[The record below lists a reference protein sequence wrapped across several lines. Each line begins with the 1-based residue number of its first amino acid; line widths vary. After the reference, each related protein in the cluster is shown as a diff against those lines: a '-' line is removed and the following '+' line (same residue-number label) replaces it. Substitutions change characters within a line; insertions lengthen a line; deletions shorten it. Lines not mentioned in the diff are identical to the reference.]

1 MAEQKQNSVQ
11 IDILGNIYNN
21 IRKGLAM
28 GKDLIMLQGSARCF
42 APGTKVRMYDGSLKC
57 VEDIVVGDRLMD
69 MSGIGYNTVAETH
82 RGTDMMYR
90 IHPAKG
96 QNDIIVNSSH
106 ILSLKQTE
114 AFRKKVNGKFV
125 AIPFNKDEI
134 LNIPVSEYIQKP
146 PTFKRKYSLFKN
158 TLLQMPEREL
168 SIDPYYL
175 GVWIGDG
182 TSRRWF
188 EISNSDKEILDW
200 FYDFAKGLNTKAFNR
215 ERCTHQIKVWAGGKK
230 DHRINE
236 KVHQIGEAF
245 KTLNLINN
253 KHIPNLYLYN
263 SYENRLKLLAGL
275 LDSDGY
281 ITKRGTISITQKNK
295 QIAESIVE
303 LCNTCG
309 FYTNGIVKKT
319 AKMKRKDGSV
329 YECEVYIVEINHNN
343 FNDLN
348 KYMRVE
354 RKKVKDKDCKR
365 DYFVTKPIVTEEGV
379 GEYYGFS
386 LCESPYL
393 LDNQGITVHN
403 SGKTYNTLIYIIL
416 ECLQNPIRER
426 KVLDP
431 ISGRMLIKKEP
442 LRVSIVRNSL
452 PVIKR
457 SVYEDFK
464 TIMINMGQWE
474 DRRMNRTDYIYTFP
488 NGATIEFFSA
498 EDEQK
503 LRGPW
508 RHILYI
514 NEANEIYYY
523 SFSMLRQ
530 RTYEYTIVDYNPSFT
545 EEHWLFPLMKDER
558 SYHFISTYKDNIF
571 LPAPAVREIESYQ
584 TTNPALWQIFG
595 KGEFAIVEGLVFPKE
610 NWDIIEDDAF
620 PTWLG
625 EEYIGI
631 DWGFTCFSGDTLIT
645 TDKGQVRI
653 DQIKAGNMVLTR
665 NGYKPVLKAICKGEQ
680 EVIKKEINIDGEK
693 VIFVSTNNHKFYAN
707 GKWKKYEQLTKGDNL
722 YVLSNLMEKCTN
734 VIQMG
739 NIQTTISTSGNLEE
753 FTILKDFIERFG
765 NFITDLYQKDVIST
779 TKMAI
784 LSTTLLTICKS
795 LQIVSIA
802 KYMEFLLNSIKS
814 IQNIVVKSN
823 IAKKIGHRV
832 EKLLLTACNQN
843 LKYVSGVAKS
853 LLQRMSIKDSAMKN
867 AIINGNTTLLQTL
880 LKLSVACA
888 EKLLCK
894 INTFDNHVVV
904 NNAHMNFRGIKGV
917 KNKSRYIDL
926 VYDLVVGDC
935 HEYFA
940 NGVLVHN
947 CDPTTF
953 IGVIISGDDIYAREL
968 HYQMG
973 MKTKDIAEAL
983 EPYAG
988 NYKYCDIDNRL
999 VSELEDA
1006 GIPLLTMTK
1015 KNSESIMSGIRLM
1028 NQRKIHITTSSNDLI
1043 KELRNYV
1050 YKKDR
1055 HDTYQTN
1062 VRPIDKFNH
1071 CFDYQTLIATSE
1083 GYKCIGEIKV
1093 GDMVYNSQG
1102 LFPVQK
1108 IFRNGVQEIWDLM
1121 IEYENGS
1128 KTELSVTPNHK
1139 IKTKYGWKQVQE
1151 LTTGDTVY
1159 LLKSS
1164 MEKHISSITEKDTF
1178 QEEQKDFMSQYG
1190 NFTMAQS
1197 LKDSIFITKMKTH
1210 GIILSKILSAFKVL
1224 NTYLCTFK
1232 KKCKILLS
1240 WKNLGSE
1247 WTTQEHTQVN
1257 GTVAEKVLNG
1267 IKSTGKESQRTCSQ
1281 ENTPAYIAERNSGK
1295 NHSEKISSAP
1305 INVNQHGEESRAMIM
1320 KREYVNTA
1328 EKNLQPTSTAGQN
1341 FVEEVV
1347 VKSMCIKSKRNAKTY
1362 NLMITDVHEYIAHNL
1377 LVSNCID
1384 ALRYVVY
1391 AECGGIN
1398 GESNED
1404 RYLSKEDL
1412 GIFM

>member
-21 IRKGLAM
+21 IRKGIAM

-42 APGTKVRMYDGSLKC
+42 APGTKVRMYDGMLKC

-168 SIDPYYL
+168 PIDPYYL

-386 LCESPYL
+386 LHESPYL
-393 LDNQGITVHN
+393 LDSQGVTIHN
-403 SGKTYNTLIYIIL
+403 SGKTYNTLISIIL
-416 ECLQNPIRER
+416 ECLQKPIRER
-426 KVLDP
+426 KIKDP
-431 ISGRMLIKKEP
+431 VSGKTLVKKEP

-625 EEYIGI
+625 EEIIGI
-631 DWGFTCFSGDTLIT
+631 DWGFT
-645 TDKGQVRI
+645 
-653 DQIKAGNMVLTR
+653 N
-665 NGYKPVLKAICKGEQ
+665 
-680 EVIKKEINIDGEK
+680 
-693 VIFVSTNNHKFYAN
+693 
-707 GKWKKYEQLTKGDNL
+707 
-722 YVLSNLMEKCTN
+722 
-734 VIQMG
+734 
-739 NIQTTISTSGNLEE
+739 
-753 FTILKDFIERFG
+753 
-765 NFITDLYQKDVIST
+765 
-779 TKMAI
+779 
-784 LSTTLLTICKS
+784 
-795 LQIVSIA
+795 
-802 KYMEFLLNSIKS
+802 
-814 IQNIVVKSN
+814 
-823 IAKKIGHRV
+823 
-832 EKLLLTACNQN
+832 
-843 LKYVSGVAKS
+843 
-853 LLQRMSIKDSAMKN
+853 
-867 AIINGNTTLLQTL
+867 
-880 LKLSVACA
+880 
-888 EKLLCK
+888 
-894 INTFDNHVVV
+894 
-904 NNAHMNFRGIKGV
+904 
-917 KNKSRYIDL
+917 
-926 VYDLVVGDC
+926 
-935 HEYFA
+935 
-940 NGVLVHN
+940 
-947 CDPTTF
+947 DPTTF
-953 IGVIISGDDIYAREL
+953 VGVIIDGEDIYAREL

-1028 NQRKIHITTSSNDLI
+1028 NQRKIHVTNSSNDLI

-1055 HDTYQTN
+1055 HETYQTN

-1071 CFDYQTLIATSE
+1071 
-1083 GYKCIGEIKV
+1083 
-1093 GDMVYNSQG
+1093 
-1102 LFPVQK
+1102 
-1108 IFRNGVQEIWDLM
+1108 
-1121 IEYENGS
+1121 
-1128 KTELSVTPNHK
+1128 
-1139 IKTKYGWKQVQE
+1139 
-1151 LTTGDTVY
+1151 
-1159 LLKSS
+1159 
-1164 MEKHISSITEKDTF
+1164 
-1178 QEEQKDFMSQYG
+1178 
-1190 NFTMAQS
+1190 
-1197 LKDSIFITKMKTH
+1197 
-1210 GIILSKILSAFKVL
+1210 
-1224 NTYLCTFK
+1224 
-1232 KKCKILLS
+1232 
-1240 WKNLGSE
+1240 
-1247 WTTQEHTQVN
+1247 
-1257 GTVAEKVLNG
+1257 
-1267 IKSTGKESQRTCSQ
+1267 
-1281 ENTPAYIAERNSGK
+1281 
-1295 NHSEKISSAP
+1295 
-1305 INVNQHGEESRAMIM
+1305 
-1320 KREYVNTA
+1320 
-1328 EKNLQPTSTAGQN
+1328 
-1341 FVEEVV
+1341 
-1347 VKSMCIKSKRNAKTY
+1347 
-1362 NLMITDVHEYIAHNL
+1362 
-1377 LVSNCID
+1377 CID

-1398 GESNED
+1398 GGSNED
-1404 RYLSKEDL
+1404 RYLSKEAL
-1412 GIFM
+1412 GIYY

>member
-11 IDILGNIYNN
+11 VDILGNIYNN

-28 GKDLIMLQGSARCF
+28 GKDLIMLQGSAR
-42 APGTKVRMYDGSLKC
+42 
-57 VEDIVVGDRLMD
+57 
-69 MSGIGYNTVAETH
+69 
-82 RGTDMMYR
+82 
-90 IHPAKG
+90 
-96 QNDIIVNSSH
+96 
-106 ILSLKQTE
+106 
-114 AFRKKVNGKFV
+114 
-125 AIPFNKDEI
+125 
-134 LNIPVSEYIQKP
+134 
-146 PTFKRKYSLFKN
+146 
-158 TLLQMPEREL
+158 
-168 SIDPYYL
+168 
-175 GVWIGDG
+175 
-182 TSRRWF
+182 
-188 EISNSDKEILDW
+188 
-200 FYDFAKGLNTKAFNR
+200 
-215 ERCTHQIKVWAGGKK
+215 
-230 DHRINE
+230 
-236 KVHQIGEAF
+236 
-245 KTLNLINN
+245 
-253 KHIPNLYLYN
+253 
-263 SYENRLKLLAGL
+263 
-275 LDSDGY
+275 
-281 ITKRGTISITQKNK
+281 
-295 QIAESIVE
+295 
-303 LCNTCG
+303 
-309 FYTNGIVKKT
+309 
-319 AKMKRKDGSV
+319 
-329 YECEVYIVEINHNN
+329 
-343 FNDLN
+343 
-348 KYMRVE
+348 
-354 RKKVKDKDCKR
+354 
-365 DYFVTKPIVTEEGV
+365 
-379 GEYYGFS
+379 
-386 LCESPYL
+386 
-393 LDNQGITVHN
+393 

-426 KVLDP
+426 KVKDP
-431 ISGRMLIKKEP
+431 VSGRILTKKEP

-571 LPAPAVREIESYQ
+571 LPAPAIREIESYQ

-610 NWDIIEDDAF
+610 NWDIIEDDAY

-625 EEYIGI
+625 EEIIGI
-631 DWGFTCFSGDTLIT
+631 DWGFTCLVGSTLIST
-645 TDKGQVRI
+645 TKGYKRI
-653 DQIKAGNMVLTR
+653 DQIEVGDMVYNS
-665 NGYKPVLKAICKGEQ
+665 NGENKVLKVHKNGTQ
-680 EVIKKEINIDGEK
+680 EVWDFEIRTNCGKIFISATPTHKIKVFPNYPGASHYYSED
-693 VIFVSTNNHKFYAN
+693 
-707 GKWKKYEQLTKGDNL
+707 
-722 YVLSNLMEKCTN
+722 C
-734 VIQMG
+734 
-739 NIQTTISTSGNLEE
+739 TISELEPLDCVMLDNGRGHNNKAY
-753 FTILKDFIERFG
+753 ILEIIIHEK
-765 NFITDLYQKDVIST
+765 YQAEVFD
-779 TKMAI
+779 
-784 LSTTLLTICKS
+784 LTI
-795 LQIVSIA
+795 
-802 KYMEFLLNSIKS
+802 ED
-814 IQNIVVKSN
+814 
-823 IAKKIGHRV
+823 
-832 EKLLLTACNQN
+832 T
-843 LKYVSGVAKS
+843 
-853 LLQRMSIKDSAMKN
+853 
-867 AIINGNTTLLQTL
+867 
-880 LKLSVACA
+880 
-888 EKLLCK
+888 
-894 INTFDNHVVV
+894 
-904 NNAHMNFRGIKGV
+904 
-917 KNKSRYIDL
+917 
-926 VYDLVVGDC
+926 

-953 IGVIISGDDIYAREL
+953 VGVIINGEDIYAREL

-1028 NQRKIHITTSSNDLI
+1028 NQRKIHVTNSSNDLI
-1043 KELRNYV
+1043 KELKNYV

-1055 HDTYQTN
+1055 HETYQTN

-1071 CFDYQTLIATSE
+1071 CFDYQTLIATNE

-1108 IFRNGVQEIWDLM
+1108 VFRNGVQEIWDLT

-1178 QEEQKDFMSQYG
+1178 QKERKDFMSQYG

-1247 WTTQEHTQVN
+1247 WTTQEHTQAN
-1257 GTVAEKVLNG
+1257 GTVAKKGLNG
-1267 IKSTGKESQRTCSQ
+1267 IKSTGRESQRTYSQ

-1320 KREYVNTA
+1320 KRESVNTA

-1398 GESNED
+1398 NDENRE
-1404 RYLSKEDL
+1404 RELSKEEL

>member
-90 IHPAKG
+90 IHPTKG
-96 QNDIIVNSSH
+96 QNDIVVNSSH

-134 LNIPVSEYIQKP
+134 LNISVSEYIQKP

-168 SIDPYYL
+168 PIDPYYL

-215 ERCTHQIKVWAGGKK
+215 ERCTHQIIVWAGGKK

-386 LCESPYL
+386 LCKSPYL
-393 LDNQGITVHN
+393 LDNQGVTVHN

-431 ISGRMLIKKEP
+431 VSGRMLIKKEP

-625 EEYIGI
+625 EEIIGI
-631 DWGFTCFSGDTLIT
+631 DWGFT
-645 TDKGQVRI
+645 
-653 DQIKAGNMVLTR
+653 N
-665 NGYKPVLKAICKGEQ
+665 
-680 EVIKKEINIDGEK
+680 
-693 VIFVSTNNHKFYAN
+693 
-707 GKWKKYEQLTKGDNL
+707 
-722 YVLSNLMEKCTN
+722 
-734 VIQMG
+734 
-739 NIQTTISTSGNLEE
+739 
-753 FTILKDFIERFG
+753 
-765 NFITDLYQKDVIST
+765 
-779 TKMAI
+779 
-784 LSTTLLTICKS
+784 
-795 LQIVSIA
+795 
-802 KYMEFLLNSIKS
+802 
-814 IQNIVVKSN
+814 
-823 IAKKIGHRV
+823 
-832 EKLLLTACNQN
+832 
-843 LKYVSGVAKS
+843 
-853 LLQRMSIKDSAMKN
+853 
-867 AIINGNTTLLQTL
+867 
-880 LKLSVACA
+880 
-888 EKLLCK
+888 
-894 INTFDNHVVV
+894 
-904 NNAHMNFRGIKGV
+904 
-917 KNKSRYIDL
+917 
-926 VYDLVVGDC
+926 
-935 HEYFA
+935 
-940 NGVLVHN
+940 
-947 CDPTTF
+947 DPTTF
-953 IGVIISGDDIYAREL
+953 VGVIIDGEDIYAREL

-1028 NQRKIHITTSSNDLI
+1028 NQRRIHVTNSSNDLI

-1055 HDTYQTN
+1055 HETYQTN

-1071 CFDYQTLIATSE
+1071 
-1083 GYKCIGEIKV
+1083 
-1093 GDMVYNSQG
+1093 
-1102 LFPVQK
+1102 
-1108 IFRNGVQEIWDLM
+1108 
-1121 IEYENGS
+1121 
-1128 KTELSVTPNHK
+1128 
-1139 IKTKYGWKQVQE
+1139 
-1151 LTTGDTVY
+1151 
-1159 LLKSS
+1159 
-1164 MEKHISSITEKDTF
+1164 
-1178 QEEQKDFMSQYG
+1178 
-1190 NFTMAQS
+1190 
-1197 LKDSIFITKMKTH
+1197 
-1210 GIILSKILSAFKVL
+1210 
-1224 NTYLCTFK
+1224 
-1232 KKCKILLS
+1232 
-1240 WKNLGSE
+1240 
-1247 WTTQEHTQVN
+1247 
-1257 GTVAEKVLNG
+1257 
-1267 IKSTGKESQRTCSQ
+1267 
-1281 ENTPAYIAERNSGK
+1281 
-1295 NHSEKISSAP
+1295 
-1305 INVNQHGEESRAMIM
+1305 
-1320 KREYVNTA
+1320 
-1328 EKNLQPTSTAGQN
+1328 
-1341 FVEEVV
+1341 
-1347 VKSMCIKSKRNAKTY
+1347 
-1362 NLMITDVHEYIAHNL
+1362 
-1377 LVSNCID
+1377 CID

-1398 GESNED
+1398 GESNQD

>member
-386 LCESPYL
+386 LYESPYL
-393 LDNQGITVHN
+393 LDNQGIALHN

-426 KVLDP
+426 KVKDP
-431 ISGRMLIKKEP
+431 VSGRILTKKEP
-442 LRVSIVRNSL
+442 LRVSIVRKTL

-610 NWDIIEDDAF
+610 NWDIIEDNAF

-625 EEYIGI
+625 EEIIGI
-631 DWGFTCFSGDTLIT
+631 DWGFT
-645 TDKGQVRI
+645 
-653 DQIKAGNMVLTR
+653 N
-665 NGYKPVLKAICKGEQ
+665 
-680 EVIKKEINIDGEK
+680 
-693 VIFVSTNNHKFYAN
+693 
-707 GKWKKYEQLTKGDNL
+707 
-722 YVLSNLMEKCTN
+722 
-734 VIQMG
+734 
-739 NIQTTISTSGNLEE
+739 
-753 FTILKDFIERFG
+753 
-765 NFITDLYQKDVIST
+765 
-779 TKMAI
+779 
-784 LSTTLLTICKS
+784 
-795 LQIVSIA
+795 
-802 KYMEFLLNSIKS
+802 
-814 IQNIVVKSN
+814 
-823 IAKKIGHRV
+823 
-832 EKLLLTACNQN
+832 
-843 LKYVSGVAKS
+843 
-853 LLQRMSIKDSAMKN
+853 
-867 AIINGNTTLLQTL
+867 
-880 LKLSVACA
+880 
-888 EKLLCK
+888 
-894 INTFDNHVVV
+894 
-904 NNAHMNFRGIKGV
+904 
-917 KNKSRYIDL
+917 
-926 VYDLVVGDC
+926 
-935 HEYFA
+935 
-940 NGVLVHN
+940 
-947 CDPTTF
+947 DPTTF
-953 IGVIISGDDIYAREL
+953 VGVIIDGEDIYAREL

-1028 NQRKIHITTSSNDLI
+1028 NQRRIHVTNSSNDLI

-1055 HDTYQTN
+1055 HETYQTN

-1071 CFDYQTLIATSE
+1071 
-1083 GYKCIGEIKV
+1083 
-1093 GDMVYNSQG
+1093 
-1102 LFPVQK
+1102 
-1108 IFRNGVQEIWDLM
+1108 
-1121 IEYENGS
+1121 
-1128 KTELSVTPNHK
+1128 
-1139 IKTKYGWKQVQE
+1139 
-1151 LTTGDTVY
+1151 
-1159 LLKSS
+1159 
-1164 MEKHISSITEKDTF
+1164 
-1178 QEEQKDFMSQYG
+1178 
-1190 NFTMAQS
+1190 
-1197 LKDSIFITKMKTH
+1197 
-1210 GIILSKILSAFKVL
+1210 
-1224 NTYLCTFK
+1224 
-1232 KKCKILLS
+1232 
-1240 WKNLGSE
+1240 
-1247 WTTQEHTQVN
+1247 
-1257 GTVAEKVLNG
+1257 
-1267 IKSTGKESQRTCSQ
+1267 
-1281 ENTPAYIAERNSGK
+1281 
-1295 NHSEKISSAP
+1295 
-1305 INVNQHGEESRAMIM
+1305 
-1320 KREYVNTA
+1320 
-1328 EKNLQPTSTAGQN
+1328 
-1341 FVEEVV
+1341 
-1347 VKSMCIKSKRNAKTY
+1347 
-1362 NLMITDVHEYIAHNL
+1362 
-1377 LVSNCID
+1377 CID

-1398 GESNED
+1398 GESNQD